1 MLLLISFILLVGVAV
16 DQAVRLIGG
25 DDPRQGMVEVAFNG
39 RWGMICD
46 RDLSAVDAQSI
57 CGGLGYGTDEAEVI
71 PATSSK

>member
-1 MLLLISFILLVGVAV
+1 MLLVGAVV
-16 DQAVRLIGG
+16 DQAVRLLGG

-39 RWGMICD
+39 RWGVICD
-46 RDLSAVDAQSI
+46 SDLSAVDAQSI